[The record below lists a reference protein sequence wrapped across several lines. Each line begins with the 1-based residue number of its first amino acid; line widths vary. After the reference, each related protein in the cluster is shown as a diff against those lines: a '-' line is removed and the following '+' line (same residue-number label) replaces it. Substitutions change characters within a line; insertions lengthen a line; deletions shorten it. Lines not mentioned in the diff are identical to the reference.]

1 MCYMECFIGISRLF
15 LCTDID
21 FPLTYVTVSTPG
33 EGVSIK
39 LFDAHYILL

>member
-1 MCYMECFIGISRLF
+1 MYYVKCFIGISRLF

-39 LFDAHYILL
+39 PFDAHYILL